1 MNASRSNTKKILL
14 LILIALVA
22 VAGYFFWPKG
32 DGDGATSSSQ
42 QQQRGKGG
50 RRNMPLAPV
59 QAATAQ
65 TQSVPQYFSG
75 LGTVTAANTVTVRS
89 RVDGQLMAIHFQ
101 EGQQVEAG
109 QLLAEIDPRP
119 YQVALA
125 QAQGQLARDKATL
138 ANAQRDLARYQKLA
152 QTHLVSQQELD
163 TQRSLVSET
172 QGTIKADEASVAS
185 AELNLTYSRI
195 TAPIAGRVGLKQ
207 VDIGNY
213 ITSGDTT
220 GLVVLTQTHPI
231 DVLFSLPENTIQA
244 ILQAQKAGQPLLV
257 EAWDRSNSTL
267 LTQGD
272 LLSLDNQI
280 DTTTGTIK
288 LKARFSN
295 EDDRLFPNQFVN
307 ARLKVDTLHDAVVI
321 PVAAL
326 QMGSEGNF
334 VWVVNSENK
343 VSKKS
348 VKAGLQ
354 DSEKV
359 VISAGLNAG
368 ERVVTDGL
376 DRLTEGA
383 AVDVVAPQST
393 PLTSDKAT
401 QPVRAK
407 GDRA

>member
-59 QAATAQ
+59 QTATAQ

-401 QPVRAK
+401 QPARAK